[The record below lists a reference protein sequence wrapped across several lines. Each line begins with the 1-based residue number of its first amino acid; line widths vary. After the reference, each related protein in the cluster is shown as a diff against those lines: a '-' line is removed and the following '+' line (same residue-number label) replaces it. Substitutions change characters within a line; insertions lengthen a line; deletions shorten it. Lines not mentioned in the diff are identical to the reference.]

1 MQDPQ
6 ETKGAKI
13 VHESVAETETSG
25 PGHIAGDV
33 RDIDEIKQDLFSA
46 SPSGK
51 DQYQNLAVQSENGQE
66 DPPQGTSQQSVDGN
80 SSVRSLGFP
89 VHSPVEN
96 EGAGPPQ
103 CADPVPERRGISR
116 TSSRSSGYAGS
127 EQFEEHYVA
136 KNESPHDPKAFFHR
150 TSSDSLNSSLS
161 REAMRE
167 IYDRA
172 LRSNTCGYI
181 FYQFFSVVEQNQL
194 YATFYVYF

>member
-6 ETKGAKI
+6 ETQGAKI

-25 PGHIAGDV
+25 PGQIAGDV
-33 RDIDEIKQDLFSA
+33 RGIDEIKQGLFSA
-46 SPSGK
+46 SPCGK
-51 DQYQNLAVQSENGQE
+51 EQDQNLAVHLENEQ
-66 DPPQGTSQQSVDGN
+66 DPPQGTSQQSSDLN

-96 EGAGPPQ
+96 EEAGPPQ
-103 CADPVPERRGISR
+103 CADPVLERRGISR

-194 YATFYVYF
+194 YATFYVYV

>member
-6 ETKGAKI
+6 ETQGAKI

-25 PGHIAGDV
+25 PGQIAGDV
-33 RDIDEIKQDLFSA
+33 RGIDEIKQGLFSA
-46 SPSGK
+46 SPCGK
-51 DQYQNLAVQSENGQE
+51 EQDQNLAVHLENEQ
-66 DPPQGTSQQSVDGN
+66 DPPQGTSQQSSDLN

-96 EGAGPPQ
+96 EEAGPPQ

-161 REAMRE
+161 REAMRV

-172 LRSNTCGYI
+172 LRSNTCSYI
-181 FYQFFSVVEQNQL
+181 FLPIFFCS
-194 YATFYVYF
+194 